1 MPKTKFQEVIFG
13 IIMVCVM
20 VYGMICYNLALPAGK
35 LEPYMFLE
43 AAKTLPLVG
52 LIAFLVEFFFVE
64 KLATKCALRMTDP
77 ETEHPFHFII
87 AMAAATISMMCPIM
101 SFITMLIYHNPGMSP
116 ELLSVW
122 LTTAAKNDGIM
133 PADLLCRTTGSFDLP
148 NHF

>member
-52 LIAFLVEFFFVE
+52 LIAFLVEFFFAGPLVRLIFRTIFERNPERAAQMQERLSKEPAYEKNTVVE
-64 KLATKCALRMTDP
+64 
-77 ETEHPFHFII
+77 
-87 AMAAATISMMCPIM
+87 
-101 SFITMLIYHNPGMSP
+101 
-116 ELLSVW
+116 
-122 LTTAAKNDGIM
+122 
-133 PADLLCRTTGSFDLP
+133 
-148 NHF
+148 